1 MAYVWFA
8 WAAQP
13 TYEIT
18 DWLGYV
24 VSAAAFAVPPVTL
37 ALMSVIVRW
46 CRRRMA
52 VSARQTT

>member
-1 MAYVWFA
+1 VAYVWFA

-18 DWLGYV
+18 NWLGYV
-24 VSAAAFAVPPVTL
+24 VSAAFAVPPVAL
-37 ALMSVIVRW
+37 VLMSVIVQC

-52 VSARQTT
+52 VSIQEA